1 MSSSTSTLELFKY
14 DTSTDGKE
22 VFSINTALNANW
34 DKIDSFASAIKSLSN
49 LDAQGEKRFTDIQ
62 NSLANKLEADVL
74 LEENGYIKFNNN
86 LVIFYVLKQL
96 NSSATIAA
104 GATKSYT
111 VTMPIAMTPR
121 TILAKDSHS
130 FLIDT
135 CTNFTTTSFEVV
147 LRNCSWSNSVTV
159 PANIRCIGIGYV
171 PQGN

>member
-74 LEENGYIKFNNN
+74 LEENGYIKFNTSIGHMLQFGRASGGGKDCTVN
-86 LVIFYVLKQL
+86 LHV
-96 NSSATIAA
+96 
-104 GATKSYT
+104 SYT
-111 VTMPIAMTPR
+111 SAGYAVSICPYYNGNANGVSYGWSCSR
-121 TILAKDSHS
+121 TGKTVSAFKFSHS
-130 FLIDT
+130 TAYDYWYWITF
-135 CTNFTTTSFEVV
+135 
-147 LRNCSWSNSVTV
+147 
-159 PANIRCIGIGYV
+159 GY
-171 PQGN
+171 

>member
-74 LEENGYIKFNNN
+74 LEENGYIKFNSPMYSG
-86 LVIFYVLKQL
+86 LEEVLTCL
-96 NSSATIAA
+96 N
-104 GATKSYT
+104 
-111 VTMPIAMTPR
+111 
-121 TILAKDSHS
+121 
-130 FLIDT
+130 
-135 CTNFTTTSFEVV
+135 
-147 LRNCSWSNSVTV
+147 
-159 PANIRCIGIGYV
+159 
-171 PQGN
+171 

>member
-74 LEENGYIKFNNN
+74 LEENGYIKFNNMKVQYGYKTKTN
-86 LVIFYVLKQL
+86 TETTLTFPRSYSKTPTIITTHVY
-96 NSSATIAA
+96 SSSGGDLII
-104 GATKSYT
+104 KSYS
-111 VTMPIAMTPR
+111 
-121 TILAKDSHS
+121 K
-130 FLIDT
+130 
-135 CTNFTTTSFEVV
+135 TSF
-147 LRNCSWSNSVTV
+147 T
-159 PANIRCIGIGYV
+159 ARCTAYDGFFWMSIGY
-171 PQGN
+171 

>member
-74 LEENGYIKFNNN
+74 LEENGYIKFNSGMMICGGRLWTNVTTYN
-86 LVIFYVLKQL
+86 FPVAFQNRVIG
-96 NSSATIAA
+96 IAFSQT
-104 GATKSYT
+104 GAS
-111 VTMPIAMTPR
+111 
-121 TILAKDSHS
+121 
-130 FLIDT
+130 
-135 CTNFTTTSFEVV
+135 
-147 LRNCSWSNSVTV
+147 SNSVVRVSFKSIPTV
-159 PANIRCIGIGYV
+159 TGFVIDYARDNMMNKGAYYIAL
-171 PQGN
+171 GN